1 METGYLHSADDKMAA
16 LRDAA
21 LAEGAA
27 VGSLLFVAEAVRT
40 LVEARLVIAASYGH
54 GFFIVIVRERDA
66 FEKEQVCHVI
76 IM

>member
-16 LRDAA
+16 LREAA
-21 LAEGAA
+21 LAEGAT

-40 LVEARLVIAASYGH
+40 LVEARLVIAASYGR
-54 GFFIVIVRERDA
+54 GFFIMIVRERDA
-66 FEKEQVCHVI
+66 FEQEQVSYVI